1 MWPFSTVKKDAQE
14 DMMNRARSDV
24 TDAQVRFNAML
35 EKMES
40 ARDEDVRAMING
52 LLPDYKKKGDRQ

>member
-1 MWPFSTVKKDAQE
+1 MWPFSTVKIDEQE
-14 DMMNRARSDV
+14 GRMNRAQSDV
-24 TDAQVRFNAML
+24 IDAHVRFNAML
-35 EKMES
+35 EQMEL